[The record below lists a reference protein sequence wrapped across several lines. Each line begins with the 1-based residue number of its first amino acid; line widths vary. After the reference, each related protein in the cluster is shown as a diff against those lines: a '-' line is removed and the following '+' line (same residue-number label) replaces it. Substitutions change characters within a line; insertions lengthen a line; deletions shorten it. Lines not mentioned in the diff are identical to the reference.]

1 MILIQNNDNKK
12 GAGAGERKP
21 PIKGVNINNIR
32 LSGVKGALIPVKI
45 GITSP
50 AALVDTGPTRS
61 CLSWAQYLEMGQPPF
76 TALCKG
82 TVRATTGGD
91 M

>member
-1 MILIQNNDNKK
+1 MK
-12 GAGAGERKP
+12 E
-21 PIKGVNINNIR
+21 VNINNIR
-32 LSGVKGALIPVKI
+32 LSGVRGALIPVEI

-50 AALVDTGPTRS
+50 AALVDTGTTQA
-61 CLSWAQYLEMGQPPF
+61 CLSGTQYREMGQPPF

-82 TVRATTGGD
+82 TVQAATGGD

>member
-1 MILIQNNDNKK
+1 MK
-12 GAGAGERKP
+12 E
-21 PIKGVNINNIR
+21 VNVNNIR
-32 LSGVKGALIPVKI
+32 LSGVRGTLIPVEI

-50 AALVDTGPTRS
+50 AALVDTGATCS
-61 CLSWAQYLEMGQPPF
+61 CLSGAQYQEMGQPLF

-82 TVRATTGGD
+82 TVWATTGGD

>member
-1 MILIQNNDNKK
+1 MK
-12 GAGAGERKP
+12 E
-21 PIKGVNINNIR
+21 VNINNIR
-32 LSGVKGALIPVKI
+32 LSGVRGALIPVEI

-50 AALVDTGPTRS
+50 AALVNTGATCS
-61 CLSWAQYLEMGQPPF
+61 CLSRAQYKEMGQPPF

-82 TVRATTGGD
+82 TVQAATGED